1 MSSPRR
7 MASDEVGERDT
18 AEAAVASRARRS
30 WGCTEQVQDCRRG
43 VHPVLPGG
51 ELSQIQG
58 DGRFD
63 TEAAIRAVFR
73 LGMTHTSSDASGI
86 RYCAR
91 KEWCFRTTGARTLS
105 GPRCLAVLAR
115 KRRKR
120 CVGQE
125 F

>member
-1 MSSPRR
+1 MKWAKGIPPKPPWPAGR
-7 MASDEVGERDT
+7 G
-18 AEAAVASRARRS
+18 AAGVASNRCKTVAGEFTLS
-30 WGCTEQVQDCRRG
+30 F
-43 VHPVLPGG
+43 PVESYLRFR
-51 ELSQIQG
+51 G

-91 KEWCFRTTGARTLS
+91 KEWCFRTTGSRTPF
-105 GPRCLAVLAR
+105 GAEVFWQYLAR